1 MRKFRDRQ
9 DPDISFNP
17 HYKEQGRTCG
27 YEHCIETMPFSGE
40 GLDCP
45 VFGHD
50 CPGGEAQL
58 AECRRQKGPV
68 RPLPT
73 ALSLEVPERPSATP
87 PASWVSA
94 GDRPKLRAAL
104 EALRAIES
112 RLPAGPDREAVVG
125 VCMIVEEILGR
136 AGGDT

>member
-1 MRKFRDRQ
+1 MRKTKDRQ
-9 DPDISFNP
+9 DPDLRFNP
-17 HYKEQGRTCG
+17 NFREEGRTCG

-50 CPGGEAQL
+50 CPGGEIQL

-112 RLPAGPDREAVVG
+112 RFPPGPDRETVQG
-125 VCMIVEEILGR
+125 IRMIIEEILE
-136 AGGDT
+136 GGGKR